1 MNKWKENIFNNFE
14 EPIFQLYPKLKEKKR
29 KIIEDGALYCSMTGT
44 GSSIY
49 AIFKK

>member
-1 MNKWKENIFNNFE
+1 MVNELT
-14 EPIFQLYPKLKEKKR
+14 QKKR

-49 AIFKK
+49 AIYKK